1 MLDKLAKIAMNRF
14 TVPMPDEKLEEKL
27 EKLNIS
33 ESCNA
38 IMAPLLNDERI
49 HLRHQTNDGKSHVS
63 FAFTV
68 SFVSGV

>member
-1 MLDKLAKIAMNRF
+1 
-14 TVPMPDEKLEEKL
+14 MPDEKLEEKL

-38 IMAPLLNDERI
+38 IMAPLLNDELI